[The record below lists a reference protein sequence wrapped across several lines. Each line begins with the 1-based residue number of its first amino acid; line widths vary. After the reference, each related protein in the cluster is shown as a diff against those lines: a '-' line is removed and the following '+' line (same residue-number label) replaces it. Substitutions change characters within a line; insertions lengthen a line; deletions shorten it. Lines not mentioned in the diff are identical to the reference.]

1 MTALKDI
8 ADKVRS
14 KNAGP
19 FWLTLDVFCGTE
31 AAYQRISNGLDTDAV
46 ARLFGTDPTQLKRFD
61 MPELNVVKFSL
72 PRPAVQGTRA
82 DRDMHGASF
91 AVLLGEVR
99 IDR

>member
-19 FWLTLDVFCGTE
+19 LWLTLDVFCGTE
-31 AAYQRISNGLDTDAV
+31 EAFARISAGLDTDLIAET
-46 ARLFGTDPTQLKRFD
+46 FKTDPATLKRFD
-61 MPELNVVKFSL
+61 MQELNVVKFSL

-91 AVLLGEVR
+91 AVLLGEVQV
-99 IDR
+99 D